1 MKAKIRAAVADC
13 LAVLALGAVI
23 VIVLWFGGLAAFL

>member
-1 MKAKIRAAVADC
+1 MLREILADV

-23 VIVLWFGGLAAFL
+23 ALMLWFGGVGF

>member
-1 MKAKIRAAVADC
+1 MKAALREILADV

-23 VIVLWFGGLAAFL
+23 VLVLWFGGVGF

>member
-1 MKAKIRAAVADC
+1 MLREMLADC

-23 VIVLWFGGLAAFL
+23 VLVLWFGGLAAFL